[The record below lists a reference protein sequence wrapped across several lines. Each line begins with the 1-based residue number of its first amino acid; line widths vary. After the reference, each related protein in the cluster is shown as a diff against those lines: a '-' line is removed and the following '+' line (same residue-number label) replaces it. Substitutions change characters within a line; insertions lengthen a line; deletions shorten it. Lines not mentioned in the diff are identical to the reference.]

1 MLQDSPV
8 CHQRQKT
15 SLHEFTAVVSSDV
28 RRLLRLHNT
37 TVQKRVFK
45 RKLLVLKSLLI
56 TRGQKQ
62 NRATRKMNLF
72 TTWWNFEIMIHVTYV
87 VKKVHF
93 IAALRAPMRHGGFSI
108 I

>member
-1 MLQDSPV
+1 M
-8 CHQRQKT
+8 
-15 SLHEFTAVVSSDV
+15 VSSDV

-37 TVQKRVFK
+37 TVQRVFK

-72 TTWWNFEIMIHVTYV
+72 TTWWNFEIMIHGTSVI
-87 VKKVHF
+87 KKVYFLGSSMGPH
-93 IAALRAPMRHGGFSI
+93 ASWQL
-108 I
+108 